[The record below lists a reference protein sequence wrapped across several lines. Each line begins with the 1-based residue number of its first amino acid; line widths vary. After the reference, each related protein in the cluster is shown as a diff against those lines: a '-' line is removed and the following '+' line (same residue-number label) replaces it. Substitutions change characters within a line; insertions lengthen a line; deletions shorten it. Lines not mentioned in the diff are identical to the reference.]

1 MGAHKQYR
9 TAILFSM
16 PETNEQAQLVRFVS
30 EKVLNHGFILKICS
44 LTKEKLKNQGIDL
57 PLRCSKD
64 DLIEADFV
72 ISIGGDGTV
81 LKASHHVELLNK
93 PILAINAGRL
103 GFLADIN
110 QCDIDDR
117 LIDVK
122 EGTFSI
128 EERSVLQVNFQNGTI
143 NELHLA
149 LNEISIHKQGRAS
162 LLTINTSINGEYL
175 CSFWSDG
182 IIIATPTGST
192 AYSLSIGGPIIS
204 PNTNALIINPIAP
217 HTLSIRPII
226 IPDDSV
232 IILSVSGRSK
242 EYDISYDSDQIMM
255 NTETDITIRKA
266 DYPVKFLKF
275 DKSSYFSN
283 LREKLNWGTDI
294 RN

>member
-1 MGAHKQYR
+1 MDPQIQYR
-9 TAILFSM
+9 TAIIFSM
-16 PETNEQAQLVRFVS
+16 PETYEQAQLVRFVS
-30 EKVLNHGFILKICS
+30 EKVINNGFNLKICT
-44 LTKEKLKNQGIDL
+44 LTIDKLRCHGIDL
-57 PLRCSKD
+57 SSLYINAE
-64 DLIEADFV
+64 LYEVDFV

-81 LKASHHVELLNK
+81 LKASHHIDLLNK
-93 PILAINAGRL
+93 PILAVNAGRL

-110 QCDIDDR
+110 QCDIDAI
-117 LIDVK
+117 LLDVK
-122 EGTFSI
+122 QGSFCI
-128 EERSVLQVNFQNGTI
+128 EDRSVLQVNFQNGLK
-143 NELHLA
+143 NEQHLA
-149 LNEISIHKQGRAS
+149 LNEISLHKQGRAS
-162 LLTINTSINGEYL
+162 LLTINTTINGEYL

-192 AYSLSIGGPIIS
+192 AYSLSLGGPIIS

-217 HTLSIRPII
+217 HTLSMRPII

-232 IILSVSGRSK
+232 IVLSVSGRSK
-242 EYDISYDSDQIMM
+242 EYDVSYDSDQIMM